1 MRRQRRYHA
10 LIVMAVAFG
19 SMCAAAGPQASAQL
33 NSGTG
38 HNTTSPRDAV
48 LRVLPLLQ
56 ESASIWSRNAR
67 CISCHHQGLG
77 MMAVA
82 VARERRFPIDEAML
96 SDEMQAVRQHLSA
109 PDRSV
114 VFPSGV
120 ADNIGVSYALT
131 GLAAA
136 GLPPDYRTGMQVHK
150 LLGAIHVSGHWSYW
164 PYRPP
169 LAGSEFSAT
178 ALAVRALQAYAPPAR
193 RREVEDRIDRARV
206 WLANATPRDTED
218 MSMQLL
224 GLRWAGTAGAVVM
237 QATSRLLAAQRT
249 DGGWSQIQTRESD
262 AYATGEALVA
272 LNQAGGISPSNS
284 AFQRGIRF
292 LLNTQQPDGTWQVQT
307 RRTRGQGLRFVDSG
321 FPHGANQ
328 FISYAAT
335 SWAVMALALSDVDQ
349 VSNALMGDSNSASLA
364 AHKSGSGNEIGSLT
378 PLMRAALFGTTDEV
392 RNLVKS
398 GADVNAVA
406 KPSGITPL
414 MCAAHS
420 PAKAEILLTAGA
432 DVNARTDGGHTALLL
447 AADYDGAGE
456 TVEMFLDRNADV
468 NARSVLPA
476 STPINT
482 AIERAAMRGDIEV
495 IIMLLARGATL
506 NDLDKSDMGKGSAA
520 FLVSVI
526 HGDTNLAS
534 FLLERGADV
543 ETRFAG
549 GDTAKISTPLMWA
562 AWWGFPEMVKLLLR
576 HGASIDARSDEGL
589 TALMYAAAAKD
600 RGDTEVLEI
609 LLAAGADA
617 EAVTPAGES
626 AASLAQLYGKQR
638 AVEVLRKRQ
647 AVPAGKSGSLKRY

>member
-1 MRRQRRYHA
+1 M
-10 LIVMAVAFG
+10 G
-19 SMCAAAGPQASAQL
+19 SAARAQASAQL
-33 NSGTG
+33 NSGAG
-38 HNTTSPRDAV
+38 HNAAGPRDAV

-56 ESASIWSRNAR
+56 KSASIWSRNAQ

-77 MMAVA
+77 MMAAA

-96 SDEMQAVRQHLSA
+96 SEEMQAVRQRLRA

-114 VFPSGV
+114 VYPSV
-120 ADNIGVSYALT
+120 VPDFISVSYALT

-150 LLGAIHVSGHWSYW
+150 LLGAMHVSGHWNRW

-169 LAGSEFSAT
+169 LEGSEFTAT
-178 ALAVRALQAYAPPAR
+178 ALAVRAIQAFAPPAR
-193 RREVEDRIDRARV
+193 LPEVEDRIDRARA

-224 GLRWAGTAGAVVM
+224 GLGWAGTAGAVVS
-237 QATSRLLAAQRT
+237 QATSRLLAAQRP
-249 DGGWSQIQTRESD
+249 DGGWAQIETRESD

-272 LNQAGGISPSNS
+272 LNQAGRVSPSNI
-284 AFQRGIRF
+284 AFRRGIRF
-292 LLNTQQPDGTWQVQT
+292 LLNTQQADGTWEVQT
-307 RRTRGQGLRFVDSG
+307 RRTRGQGVPFVDSG
-321 FPHGANQ
+321 FPHGKNQ

-349 VSNALMGDSNSASLA
+349 VSNALMGHSDSAPLT
-364 AHKSGSGNEIGSLT
+364 AHESGSDDEIGSFT
-378 PLMRAALFGTTDEV
+378 PLMRAALFGTTDEI
-392 RNLVKS
+392 RDLVKS

-406 KPSGITPL
+406 KPSGITAL
-414 MCAAHS
+414 MCAAHN
-420 PAKAEILLTAGA
+420 PAKAAILLLAGA
-432 DVNARTDGGHTALLL
+432 DVNARTDQGHTALLL

-456 TVEMFLDRNADV
+456 TVEMLLDRNPDV
-468 NARSVLPA
+468 NARSAAPV
-476 STPINT
+476 PINT
-482 AIERAAMRGDIEV
+482 AIARAAMRGDVEV

-506 NDLDKSDMGKGSAA
+506 NDLEKSDLGKGSAA

-526 HGDTNLAS
+526 RGDTNLAS

-549 GDTAKISTPLMWA
+549 RDTAKGSTPLMWA

-576 HGASIDARSDEGL
+576 HGASIEARNDEGL

-600 RGDTEVLEI
+600 RGNTEVLEI

-617 EAVTPAGES
+617 KATTPAGES
-626 AASLAQLYGKQR
+626 AASM
-638 AVEVLRKRQ
+638 V
-647 AVPAGKSGSLKRY
+647 

>member
-1 MRRQRRYHA
+1 MGRQKRYHA
-10 LIVMAVAFG
+10 LIVRAVAFG
-19 SMCAAAGPQASAQL
+19 TMCAAAWPQASAQL

-38 HNTTSPRDAV
+38 HNATSSRDAV

-56 ESASIWSRNAR
+56 KSAGIWSRDAR

-77 MMAVA
+77 MMAIA

-96 SDEMQAVRQHLSA
+96 SDEMQTVRQRLNA
-109 PDRSV
+109 PDQSV
-114 VFPSGV
+114 VYPSV
-120 ADNIGVSYALT
+120 VPDFISVSYALT

-150 LLGAIHVSGHWSYW
+150 LLGAVHVSGHWNYW

-169 LAGSEFSAT
+169 LEGSEFTAT
-178 ALAVRALQAYAPPAR
+178 ALAVRAIQAFAPPAR
-193 RREVEDRIDRARV
+193 MPEVEDRVNRARD
-206 WLANATPRDTED
+206 WMANATPRDTED

-224 GLRWAGTAGAVVM
+224 GLRWAGTNGAAVS
-237 QATSRLLAAQRT
+237 QATRRLLEAQRP
-249 DGGWSQIQTRESD
+249 DGGWAQIPTRESD

-272 LNQAGGISPSNS
+272 LNQAGRVSPSSS
-284 AFQRGIRF
+284 AFRRGIRF
-292 LLNTQQPDGTWQVQT
+292 LLATQQADGTWEVQT
-307 RRTRGQGLRFVDSG
+307 RRTRGKGVPFVDSG
-321 FPHGANQ
+321 FPHGKNQ

-349 VSNALMGDSNSASLA
+349 VSNALMGHSDSASFA
-364 AHKSGSGNEIGSLT
+364 ARENGSDDEIRSFT

-392 RNLVKS
+392 RDLVKS

-406 KPSGITPL
+406 KLSGITPL
-414 MCAAHS
+414 MCAAHN
-420 PAKAEILLTAGA
+420 PAKAAILLSAGA

-456 TVEMFLDRNADV
+456 TVEMLLDRDLDV
-468 NARSVLPA
+468 NAHSVLPV
-476 STPINT
+476 PINS
-482 AIERAAMRGDIEV
+482 AIARAAMRGDVEQ

-506 NDLDKSDMGKGSAA
+506 NDLEKSGLGNGSAA

-526 HGDTNLAS
+526 RGDTNLAS
-534 FLLERGADV
+534 FLLERGADL
-543 ETRFAG
+543 ETRFEG
-549 GDTAKISTPLMWA
+549 KDTAKRSTALMWA

-576 HGASIDARSDEGL
+576 HGASIEARNDDGL

-600 RGDTEVLEI
+600 RGNTEILEI

-617 EAVTPAGES
+617 KATNPTGES
-626 AASLAQLYGKQR
+626 ADSLAQLYGKQR
-638 AVEVLRKRQ
+638 AAEVLRKWPLKTKP
-647 AVPAGKSGSLKRY
+647 PAP